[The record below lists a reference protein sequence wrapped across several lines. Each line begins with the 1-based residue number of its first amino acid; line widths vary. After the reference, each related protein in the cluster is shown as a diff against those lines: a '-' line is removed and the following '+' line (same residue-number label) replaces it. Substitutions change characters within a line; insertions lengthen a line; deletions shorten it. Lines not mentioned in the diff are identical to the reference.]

1 MEPYI
6 HSVKYYETDK
16 MGITHHSNYI
26 RWMESARIDVLKQ
39 IGLDYAVLENE
50 GIVSPV
56 VEVSCKYKK
65 STTFGDT
72 VSITVAAEEYN
83 GLKLV
88 LKYEM
93 KNEEGGIVATGR
105 SKHCFFN
112 REGNMLRL
120 PKEFPEL
127 HEAISNL

>member
-26 RWMESARIDVLKQ
+26 RWMEEARIDLLRQ
-39 IGLDYAVLENE
+39 AGLDYADLEKE

-56 VEVSCKYKK
+56 VEVNCKYKK

-72 VSITVAAEEYN
+72 IAISVSAEKYN

-93 KNEEGGIVATGR
+93 KNEEGSIVAEGHST
-105 SKHCFFN
+105 HCFFSS
-112 REGNMLRL
+112 EGKMLRL
-120 PKEFPEL
+120 PKQFPEL
-127 HEAISNL
+127 HETLASL